1 MMDPRWPRGAF
12 ARLGF
17 LAAIALA
24 GGFAVIGPR
33 LARADEASQFPCG
46 AIESAKEMAHAMGGG
61 DFIALT
67 NDQFQFVRGLFV
79 MAPDTPASLPPGD
92 HAEMSLRPD
101 GSASIIFVDGDRAC
115 APIKLG
121 PEAIRIVMQ
130 VGSGDLVHAGRGL

>member
-1 MMDPRWPRGAF
+1 MPDPRLKRGAF
-12 ARLGF
+12 LRLGF
-17 LAAIALA
+17 VVA
-24 GGFAVIGPR
+24 IGPALFAPCR
-33 LARADEASQFPCG
+33 AHADEASQFPCG
-46 AIESAKEMAHAMGGG
+46 AIERAKEMVHAMGGG
-61 DFIALT
+61 DFVALT

-130 VGSGDLVHAGRGL
+130 VGAGDLVHAGRGL